1 MSSHGQTL
9 ANRMLKLSKVCPCPS
24 RKCRR
29 DQAFLIQS
37 VRERENDRER
47 GGEGE
52 RDKERERER
61 ERERVRERERE
72 RLSERERC

>member
-9 ANRMLKLSKVCPCPS
+9 ANRMLKLFKVCPCPS

-37 VRERENDRER
+37 VRERERTIKRERER
-47 GGEGE
+47 GVEGE
-52 RDKERERER
+52 RDKER
-61 ERERVRERERE
+61 VREREKD
-72 RLSERERC
+72 